1 MYCRC
6 SKAYN
11 YICSYHKGYK
21 NIKVGTRIETTY
33 ETMERSKLV
42 SLIFRGLR
50 SFLYDLEKFINRYEK
65 QINTEVDVF
74 EYQKVI

>member
-1 MYCRC
+1 MYCDC
-6 SKAYN
+6 GIKYK
-11 YICSYHKGYK
+11 CSYHQGYR

-50 SFLYDLEKFINRYEK
+50 NFLYDLEKFINRYEK
-65 QINTEVDVF
+65 KINTEVDVF

>member
-1 MYCRC
+1 MYCDC
-6 SKAYN
+6 NTTFK
-11 YICSYHKGYK
+11 CSYHQGYR

-50 SFLYDLEKFINRYEK
+50 NFLYDLEKFLNRYEK
-65 QINTEVDVF
+65 ELNIEVDVF

>member
-1 MYCRC
+1 MYCDC
-6 SKAYN
+6 GIKYK
-11 YICSYHKGYK
+11 CSYHQGYR

-42 SLIFRGLR
+42 SLIFRALR
-50 SFLYDLEKFINRYEK
+50 NFLYDLEKFINRYEK
-65 QINTEVDVF
+65 EINTEVDVF